1 VRLLGDFRL
10 DFDLVRLDFD
20 LVRLDLDL
28 VRLLERDLDLVRDF
42 RLDLD
47 LDLVRFLGDL
57 ALLERDL
64 DLVRFLGD
72 LALLERDFDLVRFLG
87 DFRLDFDLDLERFLG
102 DFRLERDLELEPLP
116 VCETVLLNVLE
127 SSSELS
133 VVSNCLLID
142 ARISV
147 DSGSL
152 ILIIESSGNFRKPS
166 VSNKLGQLSSGLLI
180 TIYYYNKEK
189 K

>member
-1 VRLLGDFRL
+1 VRLGFDLVRDFRLDFDLDLDLVRLLGDFRL
-10 DFDLVRLDFD
+10 DFDLVRL
-20 LVRLDLDL
+20 
-28 VRLLERDLDLVRDF
+28 
-42 RLDLD
+42 
-47 LDLVRFLGDL
+47 
-57 ALLERDL
+57 
-64 DLVRFLGD
+64 LGD
-72 LALLERDFDLVRFLG
+72 LALLERDFDLVRL
-87 DFRLDFDLDLERFLG
+87 DFDLVRLDFDLDLERFLG

-180 TIYYYNKEK
+180 TIYYYNKGK